1 MDAQLVCMYNVGIN
15 HGTLSKVRSVLSC
28 CLSNTNQIRSMPHN
42 WYDFVLSLGTPTTT
56 PFCWPADCH
65 TCTDSSSPS
74 GMGEVNVVIV
84 TLQGGQCHAGSRQSQ
99 FNHFSTTGRN
109 CGTPLRDACVRQAC
123 LPAIATS
130 SFKIFLT
137 QSFPRRGATC
147 YILPWRAM
155 SRLFNGVN
163 IGYRSAD
170 VIEVFR
176 LIWEF

>member
-1 MDAQLVCMYNVGIN
+1 MGMTFANFILFGKTPVFIIWFIIRVRGLMIDGGI
-15 HGTLSKVRSVLSC
+15 HLSKMVDIPSIPTL
-28 CLSNTNQIRSMPHN
+28 LL
-42 WYDFVLSLGTPTTT
+42 FV
-56 PFCWPADCH
+56 
-65 TCTDSSSPS
+65 
-74 GMGEVNVVIV
+74 N
-84 TLQGGQCHAGSRQSQ
+84 
-99 FNHFSTTGRN
+99 NFSTTGRN

-163 IGYRSAD
+163 FGYRSAD
-170 VIEVFR
+170 VYRSFQTYLGV
-176 LIWEF
+176 LATSDTSTMAN